1 MIIAN
6 PATPFDNQII
16 CGERLVPADKDSA
29 HATYMRHGR
38 ACGVTYESGA
48 SHPFLRFHPG
58 YQLPR
63 WARDKRSFKRFVWEC
78 EDDRAVNITL
88 DPDDGELA
96 YICHDD
102 NVNEDLEEL
111 IEDTLEFLLGD
122 AFCDGLVEYV
132 SSLTHA

>member
-6 PATPFDNQII
+6 PATPFDNQIV
-16 CGERLVPADKDSA
+16 CGERLVPASEHSV

-38 ACGVTYESGA
+38 VCGVTYEYA
-48 SHPFLRFHPG
+48 PLPYLRFHPG

-63 WARDKRSFKRFVWEC
+63 WARDKRPFKRFVWEC

-88 DPDDGELA
+88 DTNDGEIA
-96 YICHDD
+96 YICCED
-102 NVNEDLEEL
+102 NVNENLEEL

-122 AFCDGLVEYV
+122 AFYEALVEYV
-132 SSLTHA
+132 SSFTH